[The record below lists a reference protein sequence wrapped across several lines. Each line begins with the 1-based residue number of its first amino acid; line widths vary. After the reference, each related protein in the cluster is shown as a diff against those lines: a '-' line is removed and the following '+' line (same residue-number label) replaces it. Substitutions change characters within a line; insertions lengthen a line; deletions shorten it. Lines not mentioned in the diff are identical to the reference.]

1 MKHDGKPIML
11 WSAACSTG
19 EEPYTLALEASKFRE
34 QHPGFDFRIY
44 ATDISGE
51 VLTKARSG
59 IYLKDRLD
67 PIPKEFVR
75 KYFMRSKN
83 PAQNLVRVKPELRAL
98 VSFLRLNLMDP
109 VLPFRDM
116 FDVVFCRNVMIY
128 FDRDRQKFLLE
139 KIARSMKP
147 NGFLFLGHSETLTGM
162 DVPFT
167 SVAATIYRRI

>member
-1 MKHDGKPIML
+1 
-11 WSAACSTG
+11 
-19 EEPYTLALEASKFRE
+19 
-34 QHPGFDFRIY
+34 
-44 ATDISGE
+44 
-51 VLTKARSG
+51 
-59 IYLKDRLD
+59 
-67 PIPKEFVR
+67 
-75 KYFMRSKN
+75 
-83 PAQNLVRVKPELRAL
+83 
-98 VSFLRLNLMDP
+98 MDP

-162 DVPFT
+162 DVPFA